1 MRYMIAIAL
10 IFVGPTL
17 GRIIFF
23 LLGLGHLGYLQIP
36 YLLVIVILLTLV
48 FWDKTK
54 KRNYKPYLVAL
65 MSFTIYII
73 ALYSIDV
80 NLNI

>member
-23 LLGLGHLGYLQIP
+23 FLELEHLGPLQIP
-36 YLLVIVILLTLV
+36 YLIVIATLMGLI
-48 FWDKTK
+48 FWDKK
-54 KRNYKPYLVAL
+54 NARNYKPYTVAVAVF
-65 MSFTIYII
+65 SIYLLS
-73 ALYSIDV
+73 LYAIDV
-80 NLNI
+80 NLK